1 MLALG
6 SGVCCSFFSWGSLLF
21 FVGVILVPKL
31 RVVGKRLLVG
41 VVSLCVLG
49 GLVAPVMVAG
59 QAGTGVSATDKLTPP
74 PGHSISSDSLF
85 R

>member
-1 MLALG
+1 MG
-6 SGVCCSFFSWGSLLF
+6 EFTVFI
-21 FVGVILVPKL
+21 GVILVPKL

-74 PGHSISSDSLF
+74 PPGHSISSDSLF